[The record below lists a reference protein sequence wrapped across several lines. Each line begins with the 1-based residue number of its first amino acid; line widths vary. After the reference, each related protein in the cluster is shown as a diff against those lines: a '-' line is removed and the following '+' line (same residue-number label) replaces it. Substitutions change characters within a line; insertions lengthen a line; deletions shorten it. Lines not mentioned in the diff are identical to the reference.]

1 MYKIVSETHKNTLSP
16 EVIALVTCLK
26 FHFHT
31 TTVNAVMD
39 LLTDDL
45 NWSKLIE
52 ISIAQGVMP
61 LLYQSLKEIDDVPP
75 SVMRQLQTLN
85 RMNGLNN
92 LSQTKELL
100 RILTQLEK
108 SGIEAIAFK
117 GAALAASAYGNVT
130 LRQFNDLDILVQRR
144 DFWQAK
150 AVLISQGY
158 QSNFLEEA
166 EIDAFETSLQISLS
180 YKAPEAEMFNARFEP
195 SLLHSNLE
203 RSIDLHWGIPP
214 RRTWNPNHYDRLW
227 EYCQPMTLMGQSIKS
242 FIPEIAL
249 IIQSVNIAKD
259 YEWLQSLKQICDLA
273 QVIQAHP
280 DLDWHLTLRL
290 SSELRCEK
298 LFLLGIYITQ
308 NLFNISVPDYIVS
321 KFIQIK
327 SLDTQIGLFNSLESK
342 TDSTLYQAFYESR
355 FISTIRS
362 LYLGYISPLKTLD
375 SSLNRSWLNEAV
387 SMSLL
392 YLYFL
397 MKRLCVPNEHD
408 HEFLRLPQ
416 QLFFLYYFVRPIR
429 ILWKYTLQ
437 EIYESGTKQKQ

>member
-1 MYKIVSETHKNTLSP
+1 MIL
-16 EVIALVTCLK
+16 
-26 FHFHT
+26 
-31 TTVNAVMD
+31 TV
-39 LLTDDL
+39 L
-45 NWSKLIE
+45 LIE

-75 SVMRQLQTLN
+75 SVMMQLQTLN

-117 GAALAASAYGNVT
+117 GAVLAASAYGNVS
-130 LRQFNDLDILVQRR
+130 LRQFNDLDILVRRR

-158 QSNFLEEA
+158 QSNSSEEV
-166 EIDAFETSLQISLS
+166 EFDQVDRDWQISLS

-195 SLLHSNLE
+195 SLLHSNPK

-227 EYCQPMTLMGQSIKS
+227 EYCQPMTMMGQSIKS

-259 YEWLQSLKQICDLA
+259 YGWLRSLKQICDLA
-273 QVIQAHP
+273 QVIQAYP
-280 DLDWHLTLRL
+280 DLDWHLTLQL
-290 SSELRCEK
+290 SSELRCQK

-308 NLFNISVPDYIVS
+308 NLFNISVPDHIGS

-327 SLDTQIGLFNSLESK
+327 SLDTQIALFNSLEIQ
-342 TDSTLYQAFYESR
+342 TNSTLHQALYESR
-355 FISTIRS
+355 LISAFRN
-362 LYLGYISPLKTLD
+362 LHLVYISPLKTLD
-375 SSLNRSWLNEAV
+375 SSLNPWGLDQII

-397 MKRLCVPNEHD
+397 IRRLCVPNERD
-408 HEFLRLPQ
+408 RQFLRLPQ

-429 ILWKYTLQ
+429 VLWEYVLPKL
-437 EIYESGTKQKQ
+437 YESGNKQKQ

>member
-1 MYKIVSETHKNTLSP
+1 MDKIISETPKNSLSP
-16 EVIALVTCLK
+16 EVIALLACLK
-26 FHFHT
+26 CHFHT
-31 TTVNAVMD
+31 TSVNAVRD
-39 LLTDDL
+39 LLRDDL

-61 LLYQSLKEIDDVPP
+61 LLYQSLKEIDDVPR
-75 SVMRQLQTLN
+75 SVMMQLQTLN

-117 GAALAASAYGNVT
+117 GAVLAASAYGNVS
-130 LRQFNDLDILVQRR
+130 LRQFNDLDILVRRR

-158 QSNFLEEA
+158 QYNFSEEA
-166 EIDAFETSLQISLS
+166 EIDGFERDLQISLS

-195 SLLHSNLE
+195 LLLHSNPQ

-249 IIQSVNIAKD
+249 IIQSVNIAKE
-259 YEWLQSLKQICDLA
+259 YGWSRSLKQICDVA
-273 QVIQAHP
+273 QVIQAYP

-308 NLFNISVPDYIVS
+308 NLFNISVPDHIVS

-327 SLDTQIGLFNSLESK
+327 SLDTQISLFNSLESK
-342 TDSTLYQAFYESR
+342 TDSTLHQLFYQSR
-355 FISTIRS
+355 ILLGIRN
-362 LYLGYISPLKTLD
+362 LYLGYTSPLKTLD
-375 SSLNRSWLNEAV
+375 RSLNRWWLDEAL
-387 SMSLL
+387 SMTLL
-392 YLYFL
+392 YMYFL
-397 MKRLCVPNEHD
+397 MRRLLVPNERD
-408 HEFLRLPQ
+408 HEFLILPQ

-429 ILWKYTLQ
+429 LLWKHILKN
-437 EIYESGTKQKQ
+437 IYESGTKQKQ